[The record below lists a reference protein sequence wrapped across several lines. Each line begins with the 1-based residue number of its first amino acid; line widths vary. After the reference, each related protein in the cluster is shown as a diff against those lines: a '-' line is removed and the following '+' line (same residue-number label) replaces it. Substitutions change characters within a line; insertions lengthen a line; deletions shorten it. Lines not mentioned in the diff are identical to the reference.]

1 MPTRTMQVFMS
12 YSAADRELAEGLA
25 KYLERDGF
33 DVWYA
38 DARLFPGDNWS
49 LAIGKALEDSDAMV
63 VLLSPDSAKSEWVQ
77 REIEFA
83 LSNPKYKHRL
93 LPVIVKPT
101 KSYPWILESFPII
114 RPSKNLAET
123 SRRIATALKKA
134 G

>member
-1 MPTRTMQVFMS
+1 MPTRTMQVFLS
-12 YSAADRELAEGLA
+12 YSAAERELAEGLA
-25 KYLERDGF
+25 RYLEREGF

-63 VLLSPDSAKSEWVQ
+63 VLLSPESAKSEWVQ

-83 LSNPKYKHRL
+83 LSNPKYKNRL